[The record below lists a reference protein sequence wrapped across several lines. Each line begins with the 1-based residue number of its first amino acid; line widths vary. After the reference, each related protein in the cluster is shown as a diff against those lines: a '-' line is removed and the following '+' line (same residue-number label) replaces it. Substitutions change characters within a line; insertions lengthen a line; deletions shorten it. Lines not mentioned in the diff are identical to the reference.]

1 MWEFFIMTYDVITSY
16 GHGNEQA
23 LATMKAIDS
32 LASTN
37 DNHIVINFKQF
48 GENTPFN
55 VLAIA
60 SYLNYYRKQHPEYKF
75 SLIPKESDNFLS
87 HLGFYQMIGAD
98 FGKRIGE
105 ARSTANCVPIRE
117 IVFDYNFYNDIE
129 CRAKELAKLLG
140 FDKNLEEFISYILI
154 ETIRNVYEHAQV
166 EKAFVCAQKWPTKNL
181 VEIAI
186 VDMGVGIAKALGTR
200 YAGKSEKELMYLSLN
215 PGISARSNYSYLEK
229 NDPWRNSGYGLYM
242 LKRLAVLYGGSFL
255 LCSKKIALQQSQDG
269 IKEFE
274 TVFPGT
280 AIAIHFRTDTENNFN
295 TLRDQ
300 IIWEGESEAQ
310 FGDSTIKKASRSSG
324 GHYNG

>member
-1 MWEFFIMTYDVITSY
+1 MIYDVVSSY

-23 LATMKAIDS
+23 LETMKTIEL
-32 LASTN
+32 LAQPS
-37 DNHIVINFKQF
+37 DNHIVINFEKF
-48 GENTPFN
+48 RENTPFN

-60 SYLNYYRKQHPEYKF
+60 SYLNYYRKQHPEYSF
-75 SLIPKESDNFLS
+75 SLIPKRSDNFLS

-129 CRAKELAKLLG
+129 YRAKELAKLLG
-140 FDKNLEEFISYILI
+140 FDKNLEEFISYILV
-154 ETIRNVYEHAQV
+154 ETIRNVYEHAQA
-166 EKAFVCAQKWPTKNL
+166 EKAFVCAQKWPSKNL

-186 VDMGVGIAKALGTR
+186 IDMGVGIAKALGTKF
-200 YAGKSEKELMYLSLN
+200 AGKSEKELMYLSMQ

-229 NDPWRNSGYGLYM
+229 NNPWRNSGYGLYM

-255 LCSKKIALQQSQDG
+255 LCSKKCALQHSQEG
-269 IKEFE
+269 IREFE

-280 AIAIHFRTDTENNFN
+280 AIAIHFRTDTGNNFN

-300 IIWEGESEAQ
+300 ILWEGESEARL
-310 FGDSTIKKASRSSG
+310 GNDTIKKASRSSG